1 MNAGA
6 PITKDGAIL
15 GTVAYM
21 SPEQAEGKTVDGRSD
36 IFSFGAMLYEMVSG
50 RSPFH
55 GSSAISTLAAIL
67 HEDPKPVSELT
78 PGLPREID
86 RIVARCLRKDPARR
100 WQSMVDLRTSLQEC
114 KEDSDSGVLHSGT
127 ASRPTEPRAASGRR
141 WVWGAAA
148 LLGLSFIGAVWFL
161 RSPQPAETALT
172 AVPLTSHNGFEES
185 PSFAPD
191 GNHVAYSWNGPNEN
205 NTDIYIK
212 LIGPGD
218 PLRLTTDPAR
228 DISPAWSPDG
238 RWIAFVRFLPGAR
251 AGYFLI
257 PALGGPERKVG
268 ETWSE
273 PFLNSVPRPLI
284 AWSPD
289 GKWLAVPDKDTPN
302 GDFGLFLVSVATGEK
317 RRLTTPVRG
326 GSDSG
331 AAFSPDGRTLAFVRR
346 EQWGLTRISLLS
358 LSSNLGPQG
367 EPKVLPS
374 PEPDNYGPAWTP
386 DGKELVFS
394 SGTFRG
400 TRNLWRIAVSGSA
413 EARRLAGVGERS
425 GLVVSIWRPT
435 AGQAARMVYQ
445 QISLD
450 TDVWRI
456 ELSRTGSSVGSPSR
470 FLSSSRQDFYAA
482 YSPDGG
488 RIAFLSDRSGRFE
501 IWVANSDGSGVS
513 QLTSVGVSSL
523 SPPLWSPDGSAIAF
537 TAPINGQDEVF
548 SIRSS
553 GGEARQ
559 LTSGPEAK
567 VELGWST
574 DSKRV
579 YFGTPTRTM
588 KVPSSGGMP
597 VAADPKEISP
607 PRGWYQTAGGF
618 VYLPQGNEPMELWK
632 YPVQSEPGLLGR
644 LFSGSD
650 TSGQQAGG
658 VQVLPAIFHGSAYWV
673 TEQGVYFVPRANRTT
688 IQFLRFSTGKIEKI
702 VDLGK
707 EAYYGL
713 TVSPDGRWLVY
724 SEIEQQGS
732 NLMLVDKFR

>member
-1 MNAGA
+1 MLGRTLSHYEILEKLGQGGMGAVYKARDTRLGRLVAIKVLLPGKASDPERRQRFMQEAKAASALNHPNIVTVHDIGSEDDVDFIVMEYIAGKPLNRVIPRQGMKLVEALECAIPIADGLAKAHAAGIVHRDLKPGNVMVGEDGTVKLLDFGLAKLVEDVAPGDLIETHAMNAGA

-127 ASRPTEPRAASGRR
+127 ASRPAELRAAAGRR

-148 LLGLSFIGAVWFL
+148 LLGLLLIAAVWFF
-161 RSPQPAETALT
+161 RPQPPAETTLT
-172 AVPLTSHNGFEES
+172 AVPLTSHNGFEGS

-191 GNHVAYSWNGPNEN
+191 GNHVAYSWNGPNQN

-218 PLRLTTDPAR
+218 PLRLTTNPAP
-228 DISPAWSPDG
+228 DISPTWSPDG

-257 PALGGPERKVG
+257 PALGGPERKVS

-273 PFLNSVPRPLI
+273 PFLNSVPKPLI

-317 RRLTTPVRG
+317 RRLTTPVPA

-346 EQWGLTRISLLS
+346 EQWGLTKISLLS
-358 LSSNLGPQG
+358 LF
-367 EPKVLPS
+367 
-374 PEPDNYGPAWTP
+374 
-386 DGKELVFS
+386 GK
-394 SGTFRG
+394 
-400 TRNLWRIAVSGSA
+400 SGSA
-413 EARRLAGVGERS
+413 G
-425 GLVVSIWRPT
+425 
-435 AGQAARMVYQ
+435 AAQGSTV
-445 QISLD
+445 
-450 TDVWRI
+450 
-456 ELSRTGSSVGSPSR
+456 SRT
-470 FLSSSRQDFYAA
+470 
-482 YSPDGG
+482 
-488 RIAFLSDRSGRFE
+488 
-501 IWVANSDGSGVS
+501 
-513 QLTSVGVSSL
+513 
-523 SPPLWSPDGSAIAF
+523 
-537 TAPINGQDEVF
+537 
-548 SIRSS
+548 
-553 GGEARQ
+553 
-559 LTSGPEAK
+559 
-567 VELGWST
+567 
-574 DSKRV
+574 
-579 YFGTPTRTM
+579 
-588 KVPSSGGMP
+588 
-597 VAADPKEISP
+597 
-607 PRGWYQTAGGF
+607 
-618 VYLPQGNEPMELWK
+618 
-632 YPVQSEPGLLGR
+632 
-644 LFSGSD
+644 
-650 TSGQQAGG
+650 
-658 VQVLPAIFHGSAYWV
+658 
-673 TEQGVYFVPRANRTT
+673 
-688 IQFLRFSTGKIEKI
+688 
-702 VDLGK
+702 
-707 EAYYGL
+707 
-713 TVSPDGRWLVY
+713 
-724 SEIEQQGS
+724 
-732 NLMLVDKFR
+732 